1 MEDNGYVAS
10 AIPQQVPKYAVA
22 SQKKEEDNAK
32 SYNVVALVFKYLI
45 VIFVLLM
52 LSYVLFCPAYDYSY
66 YCSKAHYP
74 LYDDTAENVDY
85 TAVDTQLLTEVN
97 NNSLTVRNLI
107 TELETMETAFKAE
120 TVDPVLLTNYGN
132 RLSEIQ
138 KLLSEYYPRIYRIER
153 SIQSRNCGE
162 DCNFALESAV
172 DTLIYNLN
180 ECKHEYEKLNGVYFQ
195 LISKSNA
202 ISHFTEPVK
211 SNLVDD
217 YEDMQLKNAGINKE
231 DHLMHNSY
239 INNNKEAYRNLAA
252 GKQSDVDHVSYVN
265 PPIGLRATSS
275 LFVTNNASRMS
286 MGSEPSEVVTSR
298 SEPTYL
304 RF

>member
-1 MEDNGYVAS
+1 MEGYTAQ
-10 AIPQQVPKYAVA
+10 AQEVPTYAVA
-22 SQKKEEDNAK
+22 PRKKEEEVK
-32 SYNVVALVFKYLI
+32 SHNVVVLVFNYLI
-45 VIFVLLM
+45 VIFLL
-52 LSYVLFCPAYDYSY
+52 LVISYVLFCPAYDYSY
-66 YCSKAHYP
+66 YCPTTHQP
-74 LYDDTAENVDY
+74 TYDDGSENVDY
-85 TAVDTQLLTEVN
+85 TAVDTQLITEVN
-97 NNSLTVRNLI
+97 TNSLNVRALI
-107 TELETMETAFKAE
+107 TELDAMETAFNVE
-120 TVDPVLLTNYGN
+120 TVDPVLLTKYGN

-138 KLLSEYYPRIYRIER
+138 KLLSEYYPRIYSIES
-153 SIQSRNCGE
+153 SIQARNCGE
-162 DCNFALESAV
+162 DCSNFALDSAV

-180 ECKHEYEKLNGVYFQ
+180 ECKHQYEKLSGVYLQ

-231 DHLMHNSY
+231 DHLMHNNY
-239 INNNKEAYRNLAA
+239 INNNKEAYQNLAA
-252 GKQSDVDHVSYVN
+252 GKQSDVDHVSYIN